1 MEVKIQILTI
11 IPSIKELKENSLDII
26 SILINYESNL
36 NQFCIPNLE
45 KAILNKEVFCYKI
58 PLNNQIPFLN
68 IELSLMRNSSIISST
83 NFILTNETKW
93 INLFKINEGINHNQ
107 KNNFLIKIHLK
118 CKILNYLN
126 LNEKENYSFRKINNF
141 TSREMKIKSE
151 DENIGK
157 IKYSKGKDINLK
169 KKINHQN
176 SDKINNNE
184 KKFDTELYYYTAR
197 NDKFKK
203 YISLNNINNN
213 NFKQAFSIKFF
224 CKKKIKNDEENDIK
238 HNSQMDFK
246 VNALEQLNE
255 IKNELTHKRKLSK
268 LEEEIINS
276 NYKNSINNDFNLYQ
290 KKFFNHNSTES
301 LFLYSEKKN
310 NIRKKLNTINDN
322 FELKKKDFFS
332 IYTNEYIK
340 NIDNDMLQLETQII
354 LEKIFDLIKNFNIEK
369 KELLKM
375 HDLYKSTF
383 IDFSLKYIDLSKKYD
398 KLKNT
403 IRKFELNKIN
413 NNLNKNYFTNFHKE
427 EPKLFLNEF
436 NLWKN
441 VINNCNIINNME
453 NIKNEQLKEIFL
465 NITYPIKNK
474 LNSLSKKFVNDLHDK
489 TFNLEYTFSNE
500 NSNSIYS
507 KNTIGTSSSTLL
519 SSNKKKK
526 ITKKTNLSKSISTK
540 LNNYKNTSK

>member
-1 MEVKIQILTI
+1 MEVQIQILTI

-26 SILINYESNL
+26 SILISYDSNF

-58 PLNNQIPFLN
+58 PLNNHIPILN
-68 IELSLMRNSSIISST
+68 IKLSLMKNSSIISST

-107 KNNFLIKIHLK
+107 KNNFLIKLHLK
-118 CKILNYLN
+118 CKILTYLN
-126 LNEKENYSFRKINNF
+126 LNDKENYSFRKLNNF
-141 TSREMKIKSE
+141 TSRDMKIKSE
-151 DENIGK
+151 DENVEK
-157 IKYSKGKDINLK
+157 RKYSTGKDINLK
-169 KKINHQN
+169 IKKNHQN

-184 KKFDTELYYYTAR
+184 KNFDTELYYYTER

-203 YISLNNINNN
+203 YISLNNINNS
-213 NFKQAFSIKFF
+213 NFKQAFSIQFF
-224 CKKKIKNDEENDIK
+224 CKKKIKNNEEKDIK

-268 LEEEIINS
+268 LEEDIINS
-276 NYKNSINNDFNLYQ
+276 NYKNSIKNDFNLYQ
-290 KKFFNHNSTES
+290 KKIINHNSTES

-310 NIRKKLNTINDN
+310 NIRKKFNIINDN
-322 FELKKKDFFS
+322 FELRAIDFFS
-332 IYTNEYIK
+332 IYTNDYIK

-354 LEKIFDLIKNFNIEK
+354 LEKIFDLIKNFKLEK
-369 KELLKM
+369 RELLKM
-375 HDLYKSTF
+375 HELYKNTY
-383 IDFSLKYIDLSKKYD
+383 IDFSLKYNDLSKKYD
-398 KLKNT
+398 KLKKT
-403 IRKFELNKIN
+403 IRKFHLNKIN
-413 NNLNKNYFTNFHKE
+413 NDLNKNYLKNFHKE
-427 EPKLFLNEF
+427 EPKLLLNEIR
-436 NLWKN
+436 LWKN
-441 VINNCNIINNME
+441 VINNCNIINNIQK
-453 NIKNEQLKEIFL
+453 IKKEQLKEIFL
-465 NITYPIKNK
+465 NITFPNKNK
-474 LNSLSKKFVNDLHDK
+474 LNSLSKKFVNELYDK

-526 ITKKTNLSKSISTK
+526 LTKKTNLSKSNSTK
-540 LNNYKNTSK
+540 INNYKHTSK

>member
-58 PLNNQIPFLN
+58 PLNNQIPILN

-276 NYKNSINNDFNLYQ
+276 NYKNSIKNDFNLYQ

>member
-58 PLNNQIPFLN
+58 PLNNQIPILN

-255 IKNELTHKRKLSK
+255 IRNELTHKRKLSK

-276 NYKNSINNDFNLYQ
+276 NYKNSIKNDFNLYQ

>member
-58 PLNNQIPFLN
+58 PLNNQIPILN

-151 DENIGK
+151 DEKIGK

-203 YISLNNINNN
+203 YI
-213 NFKQAFSIKFF
+213 
-224 CKKKIKNDEENDIK
+224 
-238 HNSQMDFK
+238 
-246 VNALEQLNE
+246 
-255 IKNELTHKRKLSK
+255 
-268 LEEEIINS
+268 
-276 NYKNSINNDFNLYQ
+276 
-290 KKFFNHNSTES
+290 
-301 LFLYSEKKN
+301 
-310 NIRKKLNTINDN
+310 
-322 FELKKKDFFS
+322 
-332 IYTNEYIK
+332 
-340 NIDNDMLQLETQII
+340 
-354 LEKIFDLIKNFNIEK
+354 
-369 KELLKM
+369 
-375 HDLYKSTF
+375 
-383 IDFSLKYIDLSKKYD
+383 
-398 KLKNT
+398 
-403 IRKFELNKIN
+403 
-413 NNLNKNYFTNFHKE
+413 
-427 EPKLFLNEF
+427 
-436 NLWKN
+436 
-441 VINNCNIINNME
+441 
-453 NIKNEQLKEIFL
+453 
-465 NITYPIKNK
+465 
-474 LNSLSKKFVNDLHDK
+474 
-489 TFNLEYTFSNE
+489 
-500 NSNSIYS
+500 
-507 KNTIGTSSSTLL
+507 
-519 SSNKKKK
+519 
-526 ITKKTNLSKSISTK
+526 
-540 LNNYKNTSK
+540 

>member
-58 PLNNQIPFLN
+58 PLNNQIPILN

-141 TSREMKIKSE
+141 TSRETKIKSE

-276 NYKNSINNDFNLYQ
+276 NYKNSIKNDFNLYQ

-526 ITKKTNLSKSISTK
+526 ITKKNKFIK
-540 LNNYKNTSK
+540 INFN

>member
-58 PLNNQIPFLN
+58 PLNNQIPILN

-276 NYKNSINNDFNLYQ
+276 NYKNSIKNDFNLYQ

-375 HDLYKSTF
+375 HNLYKSTF

-398 KLKNT
+398 KLKNS

>member
-58 PLNNQIPFLN
+58 PLNNQIPILN

-151 DENIGK
+151 DEKIGK

-184 KKFDTELYYYTAR
+184 KKFDKELYYYTAR

>member
-58 PLNNQIPFLN
+58 PLNNQIPILN

-213 NFKQAFSIKFF
+213 NFKKPFSIKSY
-224 CKKKIKNDEENDIK
+224 CKKKKKNDEEKDIK

-255 IKNELTHKRKLSK
+255 IRNELTHKRKLSK

-276 NYKNSINNDFNLYQ
+276 NYKNSIKNDFNLYQ

-526 ITKKTNLSKSISTK
+526 ITKKNKFIK
-540 LNNYKNTSK
+540 INFY

>member
-58 PLNNQIPFLN
+58 PLNNHIPILN
-68 IELSLMRNSSIISST
+68 IKLSLMKNSSIISST

-107 KNNFLIKIHLK
+107 KNYFLIKLHLK
-118 CKILNYLN
+118 CKILTYLN
-126 LNEKENYSFRKINNF
+126 LNDKENYSFRKLNNF
-141 TSREMKIKSE
+141 TSRDMKIKSE
-151 DENIGK
+151 DENVEK
-157 IKYSKGKDINLK
+157 RKYSTGKDINLK
-169 KKINHQN
+169 IKKNHQN

-184 KKFDTELYYYTAR
+184 KKFDTELYYYTER

-213 NFKQAFSIKFF
+213 NFKKPFSIKSY
-224 CKKKIKNDEENDIK
+224 CKKKKKNDEEKEIR

-246 VNALEQLNE
+246 VNALEQLND

-268 LEEEIINS
+268 LEEDIINS
-276 NYKNSINNDFNLYQ
+276 KYKNSIKNDFNLFQ
-290 KKFFNHNSTES
+290 KKFIDHNLTES
-301 LFLYSEKKN
+301 LFLYSEKKD
-310 NIRKKLNTINDN
+310 NIRKRFIIIKDN
-322 FELKKKDFFS
+322 FELRKNDFFS
-332 IYTNEYIK
+332 FYTNDYIK
-340 NIDNDMLQLETQII
+340 NIDNDILQIETQII
-354 LEKIFDLIKNFNIEK
+354 LEKIFDLIKNYNIEK

-375 HDLYKSTF
+375 HDLYKNAF
-383 IDFSLKYIDLSKKYD
+383 IDFSTKYNDLYKKYD
-398 KLKNT
+398 KLKKK
-403 IRKFELNKIN
+403 IRKFDFNIIN
-413 NNLNKNYFTNFHKE
+413 NDLNKNYLKNFHKE
-427 EPKLFLNEF
+427 EPILILNEIT
-436 NLWKN
+436 LWKN
-441 VINNCNIINNME
+441 VVNNCNIID
-453 NIKNEQLKEIFL
+453 NIKKIKKEQLKEIFL
-465 NITYPIKNK
+465 NITFPIKNK
-474 LNSLSKKFVNDLHDK
+474 LNSLSKKFINDLHDK
-489 TFNLEYTFSNE
+489 TFNIEYTFSNE

-526 ITKKTNLSKSISTK
+526 ITKKTNFSKSNSTK
-540 LNNYKNTSK
+540 ISKKTSK

>member
-58 PLNNQIPFLN
+58 PLNNQIPILN

-255 IKNELTHKRKLSK
+255 IRNELTHKRKLSK

-276 NYKNSINNDFNLYQ
+276 NYKNSIKNDFNLYQ

-375 HDLYKSTF
+375 HNLYKSTF

-526 ITKKTNLSKSISTK
+526 ITKKNKFIK
-540 LNNYKNTSK
+540 INFN

>member
-58 PLNNQIPFLN
+58 PLNNQIPILN

-151 DENIGK
+151 DEKIGK

-184 KKFDTELYYYTAR
+184 KNFDTELYYYTER

-203 YISLNNINNN
+203 YISLNNINNS
-213 NFKQAFSIKFF
+213 NFKQAFSIQFF
-224 CKKKIKNDEENDIK
+224 CKKKIKNNEEKDIK

-276 NYKNSINNDFNLYQ
+276 NYKNSIKNDFNLYQ

-526 ITKKTNLSKSISTK
+526 ITKKNKFIK
-540 LNNYKNTSK
+540 INFN

>member
-1 MEVKIQILTI
+1 
-11 IPSIKELKENSLDII
+11 
-26 SILINYESNL
+26 
-36 NQFCIPNLE
+36 
-45 KAILNKEVFCYKI
+45 
-58 PLNNQIPFLN
+58 
-68 IELSLMRNSSIISST
+68 
-83 NFILTNETKW
+83 
-93 INLFKINEGINHNQ
+93 
-107 KNNFLIKIHLK
+107 
-118 CKILNYLN
+118 
-126 LNEKENYSFRKINNF
+126 
-141 TSREMKIKSE
+141 
-151 DENIGK
+151 
-157 IKYSKGKDINLK
+157 
-169 KKINHQN
+169 
-176 SDKINNNE
+176 
-184 KKFDTELYYYTAR
+184 
-197 NDKFKK
+197 
-203 YISLNNINNN
+203 
-213 NFKQAFSIKFF
+213 
-224 CKKKIKNDEENDIK
+224 
-238 HNSQMDFK
+238 
-246 VNALEQLNE
+246 
-255 IKNELTHKRKLSK
+255 
-268 LEEEIINS
+268 
-276 NYKNSINNDFNLYQ
+276 
-290 KKFFNHNSTES
+290 
-301 LFLYSEKKN
+301 
-310 NIRKKLNTINDN
+310 
-322 FELKKKDFFS
+322 
-332 IYTNEYIK
+332 
-340 NIDNDMLQLETQII
+340 MLQLETQII

>member
-58 PLNNQIPFLN
+58 PLNNQIPILN

-276 NYKNSINNDFNLYQ
+276 NYKNSIKNDFNLYQ

-369 KELLKM
+369 KELLKI
-375 HDLYKSTF
+375 HNLYKSTF

-413 NNLNKNYFTNFHKE
+413 NNLNKNYFTNFRKV

-441 VINNCNIINNME
+441 VINNCNTINNME

>member
-26 SILINYESNL
+26 SILINYDSNFI
-36 NQFCIPNLE
+36 QFYIPNLE

-58 PLNNQIPFLN
+58 PLNNHIPILN
-68 IELSLMRNSSIISST
+68 IKLSLMKNSSIISST

-107 KNNFLIKIHLK
+107 KNYFLIKLHLK
-118 CKILNYLN
+118 CKILTYLN
-126 LNEKENYSFRKINNF
+126 LNDKENYSFRKLNNF
-141 TSREMKIKSE
+141 TSRDMKIKSE
-151 DENIGK
+151 DENVEK
-157 IKYSKGKDINLK
+157 RKYSTGKDINLK
-169 KKINHQN
+169 IKKNHQN

-184 KKFDTELYYYTAR
+184 KNFDTELYYYTER

-203 YISLNNINNN
+203 YISLNNINNS
-213 NFKQAFSIKFF
+213 NFKQAFSIQFF
-224 CKKKIKNDEENDIK
+224 SKKKLKNNEEKDIK

-268 LEEEIINS
+268 LEEDIINS
-276 NYKNSINNDFNLYQ
+276 NYKNSIKNDFNLYQ
-290 KKFFNHNSTES
+290 KKIINHNSTES

-310 NIRKKLNTINDN
+310 NIRKKYNIINDN
-322 FELKKKDFFS
+322 FELRAIDSFS
-332 IYTNEYIK
+332 IYTNDYIK

-354 LEKIFDLIKNFNIEK
+354 LEKIFDLIKNFKLEK
-369 KELLKM
+369 RELLKM
-375 HDLYKSTF
+375 HELYKNTY

-398 KLKNT
+398 KLKKT
-403 IRKFELNKIN
+403 IRKFHLNKIN
-413 NNLNKNYFTNFHKE
+413 NDLNKNYFKKFHKE
-427 EPKLFLNEF
+427 EPKLLLNEIH
-436 NLWKN
+436 LWKN
-441 VINNCNIINNME
+441 VINNCNIINNIQK
-453 NIKNEQLKEIFL
+453 IKKEQLKEIFL
-465 NITYPIKNK
+465 NITFPNKNK
-474 LNSLSKKFVNDLHDK
+474 LNPLSKKFVNELYDK

-526 ITKKTNLSKSISTK
+526 LTKKTNLSKSNSTK
-540 LNNYKNTSK
+540 INNYKHTSK